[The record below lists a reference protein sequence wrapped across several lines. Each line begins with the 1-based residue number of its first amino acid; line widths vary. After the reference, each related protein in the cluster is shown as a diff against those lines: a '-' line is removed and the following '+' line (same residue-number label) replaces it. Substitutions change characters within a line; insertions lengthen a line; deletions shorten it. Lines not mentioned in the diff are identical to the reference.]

1 MIMLDDI
8 LRIIEP
14 LDREAMAAAERRQRQ
29 LTKPPG
35 SLGRLEELS
44 ILLAGMQGDERPRA
58 YRKQLILAAGDHGVA
73 SSGVSSYPQEVTAQ
87 MVQNFLEGGAAV
99 NVFAQRAGVELTIV
113 DAGVA
118 VPVGPSDSLV
128 SVRLGFGT
136 ENIAEGPAMSLE
148 QAEAALDAGAKIA
161 RAAAAYDDVIGIGE
175 MGIGNTTSAAAIVS
189 VLCGRPPEA
198 VTGRGAS
205 RSDEQLAS
213 KIAVVTRAIDV
224 NQPDP
229 TDGVDVL
236 RTLGGFEI
244 GVLAGVV
251 LGAASRR
258 TPVVLDGFI
267 TAAAALIAQAI
278 VPLSRDYLIAGHRSA
293 ERGHGVALE
302 HLGLKPLLELDMRLG
317 EGTGA
322 VLAMGIVDAAAAS
335 LNEMATFAEAGVSD
349 SESSHNGGQVQ

>member
-14 LDREAMAAAERRQRQ
+14 LDEEAMAAAERRQRQ

-44 ILLAGMQGDERPRA
+44 VLLAGMQGDERPRG

-73 SSGVSSYPQEVTAQ
+73 ASGVSSYPQEVTAQ

-99 NVFAQRAGVELTIV
+99 NALAQRAGVDLTIV

-118 VPVGPSDSLV
+118 VPVGPSDALV

-136 ENIAEGPAMSLE
+136 QNIAEGPAMTLE

-161 RAAAAYDDVIGIGE
+161 RAAAAYDDIIGIGE

-189 VLCGRPPEA
+189 VLCGRPPKV

-205 RSDEQLAS
+205 RSDEQLAG
-213 KIAVVTRAIDV
+213 KVGVVKQAIAV

-229 TDGVDVL
+229 TDGMDVL

-267 TAAAALIAQAI
+267 TAAAALIAQSI

-293 ERGHGVALE
+293 ERGHGIALE
-302 HLGLKPLLELDMRLG
+302 HLGLEPLLDLGMRLG

-349 SESSHNGGQVQ
+349 QDASGRDAAP